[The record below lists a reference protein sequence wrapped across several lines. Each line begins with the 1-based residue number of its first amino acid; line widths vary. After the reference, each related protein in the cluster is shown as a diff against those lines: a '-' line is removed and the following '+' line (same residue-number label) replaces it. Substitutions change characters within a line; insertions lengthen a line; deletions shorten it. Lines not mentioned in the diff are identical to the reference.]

1 MPLADKTLRRGGL
14 LGKRFASPKPSNFH
28 FFNSD
33 FLIKIYYFGKNKK
46 SNLKNLVQRQT
57 LNKKHYR

>member
-1 MPLADKTLRRGGL
+1 M
-14 LGKRFASPKPSNFH
+14 GKRLASPKPSNFH

-46 SNLKNLVQRQT
+46 SNLKN
-57 LNKKHYR
+57 

>member
-1 MPLADKTLRRGGL
+1 MPLADKTLRKGGL
-14 LGKRFASPKPSNFH
+14 LGKKFASPKPSNFH

-46 SNLKNLVQRQT
+46 SNLKN
-57 LNKKHYR
+57 

>member
-1 MPLADKTLRRGGL
+1 MGKTL
-14 LGKRFASPKPSNFH
+14 ASPKPSNFDF

-46 SNLKNLVQRQT
+46 
-57 LNKKHYR
+57 LNKKKLSPRKNFK